1 MAKRP
6 CRTELH
12 LIANFI
18 FRLVQVT
25 MANYLKE
32 FVATWQEL
40 HHQLE
45 LFHYFTYYFY
55 FWFCHFKEEANCSFK
70 FIASV
75 RINILSLSQVCLMRL
90 YLLDLN
96 IPHQWKKKTFF
107 TRHGWLYCED
117 ANASK
122 LWAVSL
128 LVVLQLSRG
137 PFSKTELASNFTA
150 MQLLI
155 TKVASS
161 H

>member
-96 IPHQWKKKTFF
+96 IPHQWKKKDIFHKTWLTILRRRQCQQALSSKPLGGFATLQGSFF
-107 TRHGWLYCED
+107 QNWVSKQLYC
-117 ANASK
+117 NA
-122 LWAVSL
+122 
-128 LVVLQLSRG
+128 
-137 PFSKTELASNFTA
+137 
-150 MQLLI
+150 I
-155 TKVASS
+155 TN